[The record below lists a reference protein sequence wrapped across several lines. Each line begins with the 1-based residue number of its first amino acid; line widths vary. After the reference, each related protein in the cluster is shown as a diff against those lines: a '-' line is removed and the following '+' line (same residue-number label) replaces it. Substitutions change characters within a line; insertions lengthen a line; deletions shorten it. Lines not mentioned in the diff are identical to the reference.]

1 MVDRRAGDGNC
12 IFRCLPEI
20 TGSRTVMVQA
30 AVARLADLT
39 AVLAA
44 PVLTLIIP
52 PNGPAGGIPSGASFE
67 WSGCSG
73 GRARH

>member
-1 MVDRRAGDGNC
+1 
-12 IFRCLPEI
+12 
-20 TGSRTVMVQA
+20 MVQA